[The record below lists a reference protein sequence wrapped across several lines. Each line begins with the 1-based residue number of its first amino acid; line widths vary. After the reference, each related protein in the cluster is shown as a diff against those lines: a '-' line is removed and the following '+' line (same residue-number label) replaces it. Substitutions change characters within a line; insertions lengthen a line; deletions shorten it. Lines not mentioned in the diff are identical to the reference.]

1 MRMPTMSSWWYRRDW
16 NCSKQD
22 RDERERRMAR
32 AMEHEHSRRAIAERL
47 ARAPDV
53 SYLRDW
59 VYGGIDGAV
68 TTFAVVA
75 GSVGAELSNR
85 VVLILGA
92 ANLVA
97 DGFSMAASNYS
108 GTKTEHEEQAQL
120 RAVEERHIDIVPDG
134 EREEIRQIFH
144 AKGFEGDQLE
154 QAVGVITGDRERWVE
169 TMLAEEYGLPK
180 VVRAPLRAA
189 ASTFAA
195 FLLCGSIPLLPFLFP
210 TGPRFE
216 VSISMTAVV
225 FFLIGSTKSRWS
237 PVSWWRSGG
246 ETLAIGLGAAAL
258 AYLVGA
264 VLRSVV

>member
-1 MRMPTMSSWWYRRDW
+1 
-16 NCSKQD
+16 
-22 RDERERRMAR
+22 MAR

-47 ARAPDV
+47 ARAPYV

-75 GSVGAELSNR
+75 GVVGADLSNR

-108 GTKTEHEEQAQL
+108 GTKTEHEELAQL
-120 RAVEERHIDIVPDG
+120 RAVEERHIEVVPDG
-134 EREEIRQIFH
+134 EREEIRQIYR

-154 QAVGVITGDRERWVE
+154 RAVEVITGDRARWVD

-180 VVRAPLRAA
+180 AVRAPLKAA

-195 FLLCGSIPLLPFLFP
+195 FLLCGSIPLLPFLVQID
-210 TGPRFE
+210 GRFE
-216 VSISMTAVV
+216 WSVTMTALV

-237 PVSWWRSGG
+237 PVSWWRSGA
-246 ETLAIGLGAAAL
+246 ETLGIGLGAAAL
-258 AYLVGA
+258 AYVVGA
-264 VLRSVV
+264 LLGGVV